1 MAVSGP
7 ASATTGTNIDV
18 NGIVGKLMAV
28 EQKPLTALNTKEA
41 GAQSKISAFGQVK
54 SALSAFQTSLQGLS
68 SANKFQANTT
78 TSSNPAVFTASAMSS
93 ASVGSHSINVI
104 SLAQSQR
111 LAAPGVASSTAPIG
125 SGTLNFEFGTVAGD
139 KFKANVGKYR
149 ETALNNATVATATVA
164 ATPGATISATETTPL
179 APGID
184 GSGIIPAGTFTI
196 NGVKVGKID
205 LLDADS
211 PMHRAMNIADAFD
224 EAYVDSGG
232 DSGTFTAV
240 DGKVVLHAEDGGKAV
255 KFGIAGKAANPAE
268 AAKNQAALAYKTGL
282 SAAQLGTQE
291 YTSPTSNVTVES
303 TVGLNVG
310 DSIKGGGFP
319 PGTKITEIT
328 DATHFLT
335 SSSGTDNTDGDPIAL
350 TASTVSS
357 SKSVSIDPGNNSLQ
371 GIRDAINAAKI
382 GVTASIVN
390 DGSAAPHRLVL
401 NADAIGASNNMKIT
415 VNGGDPE
422 LANLLGHDPVGTQNL
437 TEITAG
443 KDTSLEVDGIPITKP
458 TNIVNDV
465 IPGVTLNLLSASDGP
480 ERLDISRDTGAVKTS
495 VEEFVKA
502 YNELKKVVTDLTA
515 YNEAT
520 KKGAA
525 LQGDSAMR
533 SLETQI
539 DSILSAPLGTPTGS
553 LTTLSQIGVS
563 KQTNGTLAIDA
574 TKLNTA
580 IETKFTDVAGLFAA
594 IGKAS
599 DSLISFKSTSAAT
612 APGNYP
618 ISVTALATQGKTLGN
633 VNLNGGVTTIDSS
646 TSVMASIDGISAS
659 VALVPGS
666 YGATQLA
673 KMVQD
678 TINGSSAFS
687 SRGKSV
693 TALIDRN
700 GFLNIKSNAYGST
713 SAVSLSDVADKGAQ
727 RTGTPVAAF
736 MGTALNTAGADVK
749 GTIGVD
755 ELGVGVAAIGTGQL
769 LKSNTGKSAGLEV
782 QIAGGQLGDRGTI
795 NYTQGY
801 AHKLNDFV
809 NTALGNTGVLTGRM
823 DGLSATVK
831 GISKERDAINARLV
845 SIEERYRRQYT
856 KLDATLSNM
865 NTTSTYLS
873 QQLAK
878 L

>member
-7 ASATTGTNIDV
+7 APTASGTNIDV

-68 SANKFQANTT
+68 SANKFQANTA

-93 ASVGSHSINVI
+93 ASVGSHSINVL

-111 LAAPGVASSTAPIG
+111 LAAQGAPSSTAPIG
-125 SGTLNFEFGTVAGD
+125 SGTLNFEFGTISGD
-139 KFKANVGKYR
+139 KFKANIGKYR
-149 ETALNNATVATATVA
+149 ETDLKNVTVSTATVA
-164 ATPGATISATETTPL
+164 ATPGATISVTETTPL

-184 GSGIIPAGTFTI
+184 GTGIIPAGTLTI
-196 NGVKVGKID
+196 NGVEVPEIN

-211 PMHRAMNIADAFD
+211 PMHRAMNIAEALDA
-224 EAYVDSGG
+224 AYVDSGG

-240 DGKVVLHAEDGGKAV
+240 DGKVVLHSEGGGKAV
-255 KFGIAGKAANPAE
+255 KFGIAGKAPSPSE

-282 SAAQLGTQE
+282 SAAMLGTQE
-291 YTSPTSNVTVES
+291 YTSATSSVTVES

-328 DATHFLT
+328 DATHFIT
-335 SSSGTDNTDGDPIAL
+335 SAAGTDNTDGDPVAL
-350 TASTVSS
+350 KVSTVSS
-357 SKSVSIDPGNNSLQ
+357 SKSVSIEPGNNSLQ

-401 NADAIGASNNMKIT
+401 NADLVGASNNMKIT

-422 LANLLGHDPVGTQNL
+422 LANLLSYDPVGTTRNL

-443 KDTSLEVDGIPITKP
+443 KDTALEVDGIPVTKP

-465 IPGVTLNLLSASDGP
+465 IPGVTLNLLNASDGP

-495 VEEFVKA
+495 VEDFVKA

-515 YNEAT
+515 YNATT

-539 DSILSAPLGTPTGS
+539 DSILSAPLGTPAGS

-563 KQTNGTLAIDA
+563 KQANGTLAIDA
-574 TKLNTA
+574 TKLNNA
-580 IETKFTDVAGLFAA
+580 IETKFSDVAGLFAA
-594 IGKAS
+594 IGKAT
-599 DSLISFKSTSAAT
+599 DSLISFKSTSVAT
-612 APGNYP
+612 VPGNYP
-618 ISVTALATQGKTLGN
+618 ISVTALASQGKALGN

-646 TSVMASIDGISAS
+646 TSVSVSIDGVSAT

-666 YGATQLA
+666 YGSTQLS
-673 KMVQD
+673 KMLQD

-700 GFLNIKSNAYGST
+700 GFLNIKSNSYGSV
-713 SAVSLSDVADKGAQ
+713 SAVSLSDVAGAQ

-736 MGTALNTAGADVK
+736 MGTAVNTAGTDVK

-755 ELGVGVAAIGTGQL
+755 EMGVGVAATGSGQL
-769 LKSNTGKSAGLEV
+769 LKSTTGKSAGLEV

-831 GISKERDAINARLV
+831 GISKERDAINARLTSV
-845 SIEERYRRQYT
+845 EERYRRQYT

-865 NTTSTYLS
+865 NKTSSYLS